1 LGIIRGMGVANNVM
15 AWRGLLVSWDAW
27 LVVVVVAVLV
37 PARGYVVYR
46 RLLPSGGHD
55 LPSRVKVR
63 IYASTIAIQW
73 VLAAGTV
80 LIARRHGLSLPELG
94 QTLGRTQRT
103 LEVTAGLLVLA
114 VVFLGVN
121 LFQVLR
127 ARPSWLAAGVRR
139 LRGML
144 PVSGSELAA
153 FVGVSLTAGICEE
166 LLYRG
171 WLVTFLAALLGS
183 VVGGVVVGAVVFGL
197 AHAYQGSR
205 GMLLAGV
212 LGLLFGAVFVV
223 VGSLVPG
230 QVLHAAVDVVGGVT
244 GAVAVSRLKGM
255 ETEGSDSAPVDGAAS

>member
-1 LGIIRGMGVANNVM
+1 LGIIRGMGVANHMM

-46 RLLPSGGHD
+46 RLLSSGGHD
-55 LPSRVKVR
+55 IPSKMKVR
-63 IYASTIAIQW
+63 IYASTIAMQW
-73 VLAAGTV
+73 ALAGGAVLV
-80 LIARRHGLSLPELG
+80 ARRHGLSLADLG
-94 QTLGRTQRT
+94 QTLGQTQRT

-114 VVFLGVN
+114 VVLLGVN

-127 ARPSWLAAGVRR
+127 AKRSWLASGVRR

-144 PVSGSELAA
+144 PVTASELAA

-171 WLVTFLAALLGS
+171 WLVCFLAALFGS
-183 VVGGVVVGAVVFGL
+183 VVAGVVVGAAVFGL

-212 LGLLFGAVFVV
+212 LGLIFGVVFVV
-223 VGSLVPG
+223 VGTLVPG

-255 ETEGSDSAPVDGAAS
+255 ETEGADSAPTDGAAG